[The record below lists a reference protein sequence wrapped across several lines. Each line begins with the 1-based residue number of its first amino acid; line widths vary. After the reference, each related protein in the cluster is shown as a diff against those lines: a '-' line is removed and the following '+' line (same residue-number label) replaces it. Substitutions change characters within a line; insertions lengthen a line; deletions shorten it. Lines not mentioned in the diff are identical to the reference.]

1 MCAPWGKLR
10 HAKRAGSTVT
20 CVGLPWGLLPSL
32 LILGLLLQRGS
43 ARRWGSEAAAGC
55 TQGTPVTPKPPRA
68 DGRAHL
74 SHRRAGAAGYG
85 AGCGGAEPPGW
96 AGGVRPP
103 LCLHEVL
110 AGGVLGAAGLAWLLT
125 AILPGLC
132 HGPLLAGICRLAGDA
147 GSRSHLPLPH
157 GAALPG
163 RQPPVPLDVEVQG
176 GLEAPGGLR
185 ESHGLQERG
194 QPRWSPPTPCPPGIP
209 PSARARRVV
218 FEDEVMPSGRPSGRV
233 PTAEEGKKP
242 GARSIP
248 PGLAPRPR
256 AVPDYVVKYPAI
268 RSPRQRE
275 GYKGVFQDQLA
286 EYTELLGEVRT
297 AQRRLRETE
306 AAMGRLPRHDGSKV
320 AHVWHEYMRKKRD
333 SAFLEK
339 QQRCE
344 YLKKKLTHIKA
355 RIQEYDRDARDSAVY
370 F

>member
-1 MCAPWGKLR
+1 HHHPPGAVPR
-10 HAKRAGSTVT
+10 
-20 CVGLPWGLLPSL
+20 P
-32 LILGLLLQRGS
+32 
-43 ARRWGSEAAAGC
+43 
-55 TQGTPVTPKPPRA
+55 PPRRHLPP
-68 DGRAHL
+68 GRGGRQPL
-74 SHRRAGAAGYG
+74 SSSSSSRRCSAWPAASRPS
-85 AGCGGAEPPGW
+85 GCGGA
-96 AGGVRPP
+96 
-103 LCLHEVL
+103 
-110 AGGVLGAAGLAWLLT
+110 
-125 AILPGLC
+125 
-132 HGPLLAGICRLAGDA
+132 
-147 GSRSHLPLPH
+147 
-157 GAALPG
+157 
-163 RQPPVPLDVEVQG
+163 
-176 GLEAPGGLR
+176 
-185 ESHGLQERG
+185 
-194 QPRWSPPTPCPPGIP
+194 RWSGSTRRSPGVPPSPGAGTAPVVPPPAPCPPGIVWGSCSLTPLLCLLKP
-209 PSARARRVV
+209 PPARARHVV

-242 GARSIP
+242 GARSVP

-297 AQRRLRETE
+297 ARRRLGETE
-306 AAMGRLPRHDGSKV
+306 AAMGRLTCLSAPQDGSKV
-320 AHVWHEYMRKKRD
+320 AHVWHECGRQD

>member
-1 MCAPWGKLR
+1 M
-10 HAKRAGSTVT
+10 
-20 CVGLPWGLLPSL
+20 
-32 LILGLLLQRGS
+32 
-43 ARRWGSEAAAGC
+43 RR
-55 TQGTPVTPKPPRA
+55 
-68 DGRAHL
+68 
-74 SHRRAGAAGYG
+74 
-85 AGCGGAEPPGW
+85 
-96 AGGVRPP
+96 
-103 LCLHEVL
+103 
-110 AGGVLGAAGLAWLLT
+110 AAGLSPEVGKRSSRRMHPGDPRHPEAT
-125 AILPGLC
+125 A
-132 HGPLLAGICRLAGDA
+132 
-147 GSRSHLPLPH
+147 SRRPS
-157 GAALPG
+157 
-163 RQPPVPLDVEVQG
+163 PPVP
-176 GLEAPGGLR
+176 P
-185 ESHGLQERG
+185 ESRG
-194 QPRWSPPTPCPPGIP
+194 CRP

-242 GARSIP
+242 GARSVP

-275 GYKGVFQDQLA
+275 GYKGIFQDQLA

-297 AQRRLRETE
+297 AQRRLGETE
-306 AAMGRLPRHDGSKV
+306 AAMGRLPRHATSRTDGSKV